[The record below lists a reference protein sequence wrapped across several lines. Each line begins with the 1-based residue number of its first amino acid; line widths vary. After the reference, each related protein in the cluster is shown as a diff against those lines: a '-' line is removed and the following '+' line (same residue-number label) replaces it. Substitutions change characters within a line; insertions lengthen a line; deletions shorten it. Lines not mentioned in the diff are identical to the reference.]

1 MLNTSYRNTCNK
13 RWEDM
18 IYNVSLI
25 RIPAHLQD
33 QLLENTCTLKL
44 ASFVCMSLLKNNFDD
59 IAIFIL
65 A

>member
-1 MLNTSYRNTCNK
+1 
-13 RWEDM
+13 M

-44 ASFVCMSLLKNNFDD
+44 ASFVCMSLLKNDFDD

>member
-1 MLNTSYRNTCNK
+1 
-13 RWEDM
+13 M
-18 IYNVSLI
+18 IYHISLI

-33 QLLENTCTLKL
+33 QLLKDTCTLKP
-44 ASFVCMSLLKNNFDD
+44 ASFVCMPVLKNNFDD